1 MTRPLVQLDKVC
13 VRYGHHLALEHVSGH
28 FEAGSLTAVIGA
40 NGAGKSTLLKGL
52 ANLLTA
58 DGAQLSGAITVAA
71 QAEAIAYLPQ
81 RVDIDRRFPMK
92 VYDCV
97 LSGCWQHTGPWRSLD
112 AGARTRVAEALH
124 TTGLEQLADQPLGS
138 LSGGQ
143 LQRVLFARLLTQDA
157 QLILLDEPFSAVDAE
172 TTQRLLIQI
181 GHWHRQGRTVIAAVH
196 DQTQV
201 RQHFPRSLWLGSK
214 VLAWGTTHEVLAHQ
228 GSHGA

>member
-1 MTRPLVQLDKVC
+1 MTRPMVQLDKVC
-13 VRYGHHLALEHVSGH
+13 VRFGHHLALEHVSGH

-81 RVDIDRRFPMK
+81 RVDIDRRFPMN

-172 TTQRLLIQI
+172 TTQRLLMQI

-201 RQHFPRSLWLGSK
+201 RQHFPCSLWLGSK
-214 VLAWGTTHEVLAHQ
+214 VLAWDTTHEVLAHQ

>member
-1 MTRPLVQLDKVC
+1 MVQLDKVC

-81 RVDIDRRFPMK
+81 RVDIDRRFPMN

-112 AGARTRVAEALH
+112 AAARTRVAEALH

-214 VLAWGTTHEVLAHQ
+214 VLAWDTTHEVLAHQ

>member
-1 MTRPLVQLDKVC
+1 MAQLDSVC
-13 VRYGHHLALEHVSGH
+13 VRYGHHVALEHVSGH

-52 ANLLTA
+52 ANLLTV
-58 DGAQLSGAITVAA
+58 DGAQRTGSITVAA
-71 QAEAIAYLPQ
+71 QAAAIAYLPQ
-81 RVDIDRRFPMK
+81 HVDIDRRFPMR

-112 AGARTRVAEALH
+112 AGARTRVAAALQA
-124 TTGLEQLADQPLGS
+124 TGLEQLVHQPLGS

-172 TTQRLLIQI
+172 TTRRLLVQI
-181 GHWHRQGRTVIAAVH
+181 GHWHKQGRTVVAAVH
-196 DQTQV
+196 DQAQFASTFHKPFGWAA
-201 RQHFPRSLWLGSK
+201 RCWLGALRK
-214 VLAWGTTHEVLAHQ
+214 RC
-228 GSHGA
+228 

>member
-1 MTRPLVQLDKVC
+1 MVELDKVC
-13 VRYGHHLALEHVSGH
+13 VRYGQHLALEHVSGH

-81 RVDIDRRFPMK
+81 RVDIDRRFPMN

-97 LSGCWQHTGPWRSLD
+97 LSGCWQHAGAWRSVD
-112 AGARTRVAEALH
+112 AVARTRVAAALH
-124 TTGLEQLADQPLGS
+124 TTGLEQLAHQPLGN

-157 QLILLDEPFSAVDAE
+157 QLILLDEPFSAVDTE
-172 TTQRLLIQI
+172 TTQRLLLQI
-181 GHWHRQGRTVIAAVH
+181 GHWHRQGRTVVAAVH
-196 DQTQV
+196 DQAQV
-201 RQHFPRSLWLGSK
+201 RQHFPRSLWLGTR
-214 VLAWGTTHEVLAHQ
+214 VLA
-228 GSHGA
+228 